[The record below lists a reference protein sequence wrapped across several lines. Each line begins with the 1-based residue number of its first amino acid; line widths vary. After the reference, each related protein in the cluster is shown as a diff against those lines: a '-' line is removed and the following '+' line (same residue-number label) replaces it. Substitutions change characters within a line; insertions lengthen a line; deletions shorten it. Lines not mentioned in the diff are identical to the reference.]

1 MIAFLRGVL
10 VGRSLSEAF
19 IDVQGVGY
27 AVSMSQN
34 SLSKLP
40 NTGEEVIVKTFMNVS
55 DNGISLFGFMS
66 DNEQSLFEKLITING
81 VGPKMALAALST
93 FTPEALAEAIATQDS
108 ALISKIPGVGKKTAS
123 RIILELKGYLDE
135 GIGGI
140 FADSES
146 ASENTASAGAK
157 EALLSMGFTS
167 AEADVALKGAPDNA
181 SEEDLLK
188 YALKRIGG
196 TA

>member
-1 MIAFLRGVL
+1 MIAFLRGTF
-10 VGRSLSEAF
+10 VGRALSDAYL
-19 IDVQGVGY
+19 DVQGVGY

-40 NTGEEVIVKTFMNVS
+40 VPGEEVTVKTFMNVS
-55 DNGISLFGFMS
+55 DNGIALFGFMS
-66 DNEQSLFEKLITING
+66 DSEQALFEKLITING

-93 FTPEALAEAIATQDS
+93 FTPEGLAEAIAAQDS

-135 GIGGI
+135 GLGGM
-140 FADSES
+140 FADQGIAPES
-146 ASENTASAGAK
+146 TAASGAT
-157 EALLSMGFTS
+157 EALLSMGFSS
-167 AEADVALKGAPDNA
+167 AEAEVALKGAPEGA

-196 TA
+196 GA